1 MADSSDFDPAEYI
14 PRMRIHSPEFAANH
28 NAVISH
34 IPVHC
39 PVFRANME
47 AFSPGP
53 IDVVVLGSYDAILKT
68 ARDAEIMTSKPPPEM
83 VEAAKARVMPMNLPT
98 NADPPLAFEYRRIV
112 EPHVGPHAAAALEPR
127 VRNLVNRLI
136 DRFIERGSVDIVR
149 DLAQPLTAMLTM
161 WVAGLPEDK
170 WFRYSDCIH
179 RFLWR
184 DGDTMALFGEMASV
198 QAELRA
204 DITRLRADPS
214 SDGVIGATRTAQ
226 IEGRPVEEW
235 EIDGMLWLLLLG
247 GVDTTQALTGSA
259 MVFLGRNPNHRQ
271 QILDRPEI
279 LPNAIEELLRFHAP
293 VLSTPRT
300 VASDVEVEGVAL
312 KAGERALL
320 CWAAANR
327 DPAVFERPNEV
338 DFTRSNS
345 SRHLTFSI
353 GPHRCL
359 GLNVAR
365 MEIRVMLEEIF
376 RRLPDFQLVEDQL
389 AFAPD
394 VAIIYGY
401 KSVPIRFTPGR
412 RESPVDPALEHLLE
426 PIATAG

>member
-1 MADSSDFDPAEYI
+1 MDDATGFDAASYLA
-14 PRMRIHSPEFAANH
+14 RLRIHSPEFAANH

-34 IPVHC
+34 IPAHC

-53 IDVVVLGSYDAILKT
+53 IDVVVLGGYDAIWRT
-68 ARDAEIMTSKPPPEM
+68 ARDADVMSSKPPPEM
-83 VEAAKARVMPMNLPT
+83 VAAAKARLAPMNLPT

-112 EPHVGPHAAAALEPR
+112 EPFVGPHAAAAFEPR
-127 VRNLVNRLI
+127 VRDLVNRLI
-136 DRFIERGSVDIVR
+136 DRFIERGCVDIVQE
-149 DLAQPLTAMLTM
+149 LAQPLTAMLTM
-161 WVAGLPEDK
+161 WVAGLPETK
-170 WFRYSDCIH
+170 WFFYSDCIH

-184 DGDTMALFGEMASV
+184 DGDVTALFAEMAAV
-198 QAELRA
+198 QQELRE
-204 DITRLRADPS
+204 DIGRLRADPAS
-214 SDGVIGATRTAQ
+214 GGVIGATRTAA
-226 IEGRPVEEW
+226 IEGRPVEDW
-235 EIDGMLWLLLLG
+235 EVDGMLWLLLLG

-259 MVFLGRNPNHRQ
+259 TVFLGRNPEHRQ
-271 QILDRPEI
+271 QLLDRPEL

-300 VASDVEVEGVAL
+300 VASDVEVAGVSL

-338 DFTRSNS
+338 DFERANAH
-345 SRHLTFSI
+345 RHLTFSA

-359 GLNVAR
+359 GLHVAR
-365 MEIRVMLEEIF
+365 MEIRVMLEEIL
-376 RRLPDFQLVEDQL
+376 RRLPDFQLDEEGL

-401 KSVPIRFTPGR
+401 KAVPIRFSPGR
-412 RESPVDPALEHLLE
+412 RERAPDPGLEALL
-426 PIATAG
+426 AGTTAV